1 MLTAFGK
8 RCSRPASLYD
18 GLSRSD
24 NIRPWD
30 EPTHLIGADQK
41 ERECKYI
48 SSKNMVKILFTK
60 MQVQKEACSE
70 KIQLYLLVKVTVD
83 LTGCLPSVMKA
94 CNIELQVALGI

>member
-1 MLTAFGK
+1 MLIK
-8 RCSRPASLYD
+8 K
-18 GLSRSD
+18 
-24 NIRPWD
+24 
-30 EPTHLIGADQK
+30 K
-41 ERECKYI
+41 ENVSTLVAKI
-48 SSKNMVKILFTK
+48 MVKILFTK